1 MFSVS
6 LVANNL
12 SVFANDLPRIAAAT
26 MVFMEPGRNNF
37 KLDHQPRRVH
47 DAARSMTSDQ
57 DVNAVS
63 CGTFSGPWMVNRKMQ
78 GTFSREK
85 QSVSAIKREDS
96 HPTFI
101 KDFLCDIARVPFDDV
116 FSMNDVEQNGHAT
129 WEADNTSFE
138 HQFRIQIWD
147 SSANMPMSTLMSS
160 RLKKQLIQYLYKLYV
175 VEVGGME
182 LFKYIETDFLDLSLN
197 AMQTLFEERKN
208 NLVHSISKCFERR
221 ESGTETRLPLKRM
234 PFGLIDYNL
243 RFFAADFTQ
252 KLGVQEHYAQW
263 METMFS
269 HFGHKWVALHRGP
282 CWQYEELQDKD
293 AE

>member
-1 MFSVS
+1 MFLNKGASCRTRVS
-6 LVANNL
+6 KYLPKEYATLEEDEEKLGIDYVLESTAVLAEERPGTPVKNPSIPDGL
-12 SVFANDLPRIAAAT
+12 SPILAESPFKKNSAVVESIGDVI
-26 MVFMEPGRNNF
+26 NNF
-37 KLDHQPRRVH
+37 IK
-47 DAARSMTSDQ
+47 
-57 DVNAVS
+57 
-63 CGTFSGPWMVNRKMQ
+63 TFK
-78 GTFSREK
+78 
-85 QSVSAIKREDS
+85 
-96 HPTFI
+96 
-101 KDFLCDIARVPFDDV
+101 
-116 FSMNDVEQNGHAT
+116 
-129 WEADNTSFE
+129 
-138 HQFRIQIWD
+138 
-147 SSANMPMSTLMSS
+147 TLMSS

-175 VEVGGME
+175 AEVGGME

-252 KLGVQEHYAQW
+252 KLGVEEHYAQW

-293 AE
+293 AESNNSTESILEAALEFSGISLESHDDVEDGRDFQLLPGILVQLVNTHTIY